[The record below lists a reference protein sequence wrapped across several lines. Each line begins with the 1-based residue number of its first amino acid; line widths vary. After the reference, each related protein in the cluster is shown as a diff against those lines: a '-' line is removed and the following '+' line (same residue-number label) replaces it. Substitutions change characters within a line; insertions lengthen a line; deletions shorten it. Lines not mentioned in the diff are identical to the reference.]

1 MPMSFFKTCGYGRV
15 YFFPKKLNQILS
27 RTYLNRFF
35 FNFAEVLETDRNVLI
50 SLRRCFYYIKKKK
63 KKVLKFFINVLR
75 INIWFCFVAKPNKAY
90 Q

>member
-1 MPMSFFKTCGYGRV
+1 MRIWASLLFPEEAKSNIVKNLLKSFFFY
-15 YFFPKKLNQILS
+15 
-27 RTYLNRFF
+27 
-35 FNFAEVLETDRNVLI
+35 FAEVLETDRNVLI

-63 KKVLKFFINVLR
+63 KKVLKFFINVLG